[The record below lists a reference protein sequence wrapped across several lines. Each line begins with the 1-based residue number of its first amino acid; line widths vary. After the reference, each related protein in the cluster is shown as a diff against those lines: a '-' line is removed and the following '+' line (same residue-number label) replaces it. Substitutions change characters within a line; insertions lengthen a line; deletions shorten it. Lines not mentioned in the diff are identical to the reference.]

1 MAHMMQQTPHTT
13 AQPQQQAQQ
22 AQQYAQQ
29 PAAPRNPE
37 LIMDA
42 LAGSINEFRF
52 EAEFGVTFPAWYA
65 RYEDLFVQ
73 DASRLEDS
81 AKVRLL
87 IRKLGTAEHT
97 RYCNF
102 ILPRVPRDLTFDDTV
117 SKLKALFGSAES
129 LLSKRYKCLQIVK
142 ANNEDLMT
150 FACRVNRACVD
161 FQFSA
166 MTEEQFK
173 CLMLVCGLR
182 EEGDAE
188 IRTRLLA
195 RIEDK
200 ADLTLEQLSAEA
212 QRITS
217 LKVAS
222 AMIATE
228 GNERVFA
235 MRGDY
240 KQRYA
245 QQTQR
250 SFSNQQHP
258 QQADRSAPAAKPP
271 GPCWLCG
278 DHHWIRDCSYRSH
291 KCEDCG
297 KYGHREGHCNTAGRK
312 KRKNNFYKRSSVA
325 TRVVSVNIF
334 SVQQNRKYVTI
345 HIGQKSARLQLDTG
359 SDITIIGR
367 KTWKQLGM
375 PTLSPAQVHAKTAT
389 GAHIQLD
396 GEFEANITI
405 NGRTETAI
413 IRVIPSDLQLL
424 GADLID
430 IFSLA
435 AMPMNQFC
443 NRIESDSAK
452 WEKRFPAVFHGTGL
466 CTKANIKLQLKEN
479 VRPIFCPKRPVA
491 YAMQAT
497 VEKELDRLQAL
508 KVITP
513 VDYSEWAAPIVVVRK
528 GNGSIRICGDYSTG
542 LNSALRSYEYPLPLP
557 DDIFAK
563 LAQCR
568 FFSKNDLSD
577 AFLQVEIDA
586 RYRPL
591 LTINT
596 HRGLYYYNR
605 LPPGIKIAPAAFQQ
619 LIDTMLAGLKGTSGY
634 MDDVIVGG
642 KTEREHDENLL
653 NLFRRIQEFGFTIRA
668 DKCAFKMQQIEYLG
682 FIVDS
687 RGLRPNPAK
696 IDIIQKLPT
705 PTNISEV
712 RSFLGAI
719 NYYGKFVSKMRD
731 LRYPLDMLLKDESKF
746 LWTRECDRAFSKFK
760 EILSSDLL
768 LTHYDPNA
776 EIVVSADASAVGLG
790 ATISHKYAD
799 GSIKVVQHASRALT
813 QAETRYSQI
822 DREGLAIIF
831 AVTKFHK
838 MLYGR
843 HFCLQTDHRPL
854 VRIFGSKKGIPVYTA
869 NRLQR
874 FALTLQLYDFSI
886 EYVPTTKFGN
896 ADILSRLIREHAKP
910 EPEYIIASAELEED
924 RRCESYKY

>member
-1 MAHMMQQTPHTT
+1 MFNPEGDAEMDEQRRLSLNGARALNPGFVQPTQSAPMQPAQPPSQNPVASSAQAGLAMNGSETGMFLQMLNLMQQQMQQQQQQLSQQQQMMAHMMQQTPHTT

-52 EAEFGVTFPAWYA
+52 EAESGVTFPAWYA

-87 IRKLGTAEHT
+87 IRKLGTAEHA

-142 ANNEDLMT
+142 AHNEDLMT

-217 LKVAS
+217 LKVDS

-250 SFSNQQHP
+250 SFSKQQHP

-334 SVQQNRKYVTI
+334 SVQQNRKYVTV

-375 PTLSPAQVHAKTAT
+375 PNLSPAQVHAKTAT

-396 GEFEANITI
+396 GEFEADITI

-424 GADLID
+424 GADVIA

-443 NRIESDSAK
+443 NRIASDSAK
-452 WEKRFPAVFHGTGL
+452 WEKKFPAVFHGKGL
-466 CTKANIKLQLKEN
+466 CTKTTQTLPEEHDRGFKSGDCVYAKWYSRNSWKWVPAQVVRMIGNVIYEVKTDDGRMHRRHVNQLRKRDIGSSEQSTN
-479 VRPIFCPKRPVA
+479 LAARTQLPLDLLIEGPRDVVPVEHPTVISSPLLPSSSDGVRGMTSSPPLPSPRPVPV
-491 YAMQAT
+491 QRRRRQQP
-497 VEKELDRLQAL
+497 VQSPRRSNRSRRFPRRLDGYLLQ
-508 KVITP
+508 
-513 VDYSEWAAPIVVVRK
+513 
-528 GNGSIRICGDYSTG
+528 
-542 LNSALRSYEYPLPLP
+542 
-557 DDIFAK
+557 
-563 LAQCR
+563 
-568 FFSKNDLSD
+568 
-577 AFLQVEIDA
+577 
-586 RYRPL
+586 
-591 LTINT
+591 
-596 HRGLYYYNR
+596 
-605 LPPGIKIAPAAFQQ
+605 
-619 LIDTMLAGLKGTSGY
+619 
-634 MDDVIVGG
+634 
-642 KTEREHDENLL
+642 
-653 NLFRRIQEFGFTIRA
+653 
-668 DKCAFKMQQIEYLG
+668 
-682 FIVDS
+682 
-687 RGLRPNPAK
+687 
-696 IDIIQKLPT
+696 
-705 PTNISEV
+705 
-712 RSFLGAI
+712 
-719 NYYGKFVSKMRD
+719 
-731 LRYPLDMLLKDESKF
+731 
-746 LWTRECDRAFSKFK
+746 
-760 EILSSDLL
+760 
-768 LTHYDPNA
+768 
-776 EIVVSADASAVGLG
+776 
-790 ATISHKYAD
+790 
-799 GSIKVVQHASRALT
+799 
-813 QAETRYSQI
+813 
-822 DREGLAIIF
+822 
-831 AVTKFHK
+831 
-838 MLYGR
+838 
-843 HFCLQTDHRPL
+843 
-854 VRIFGSKKGIPVYTA
+854 
-869 NRLQR
+869 
-874 FALTLQLYDFSI
+874 
-886 EYVPTTKFGN
+886 
-896 ADILSRLIREHAKP
+896 
-910 EPEYIIASAELEED
+910 
-924 RRCESYKY
+924 